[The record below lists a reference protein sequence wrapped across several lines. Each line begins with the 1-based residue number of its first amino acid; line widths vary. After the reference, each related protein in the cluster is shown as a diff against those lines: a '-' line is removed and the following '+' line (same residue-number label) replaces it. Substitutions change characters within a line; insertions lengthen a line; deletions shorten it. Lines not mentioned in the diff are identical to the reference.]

1 MRLNDVFFAG
11 HAFCITLLTLM
22 QICNLVVAAIAKL
35 MSGELL
41 SNFVDFI
48 KKTFVREW
56 FFEFGLLRYILAGDC
71 CDGTNPLPLDRRIY
85 SSAERGLKI
94 GDPARVVE
102 ARPIQLSE
110 FTGSVCHLNSF
121 HGCVLISEFPFHF
134 CCFIISQIP
143 GCL

>member
-48 KKTFVREW
+48 KKN
-56 FFEFGLLRYILAGDC
+56 LC
-71 CDGTNPLPLDRRIY
+71 
-85 SSAERGLKI
+85 
-94 GDPARVVE
+94 
-102 ARPIQLSE
+102 
-110 FTGSVCHLNSF
+110 
-121 HGCVLISEFPFHF
+121 
-134 CCFIISQIP
+134 
-143 GCL
+143 

>member
-48 KKTFVREW
+48 KKKPLLGSGFLSLGFFVI
-56 FFEFGLLRYILAGDC
+56 F
-71 CDGTNPLPLDRRIY
+71 
-85 SSAERGLKI
+85 
-94 GDPARVVE
+94 
-102 ARPIQLSE
+102 
-110 FTGSVCHLNSF
+110 
-121 HGCVLISEFPFHF
+121 
-134 CCFIISQIP
+134 
-143 GCL
+143 